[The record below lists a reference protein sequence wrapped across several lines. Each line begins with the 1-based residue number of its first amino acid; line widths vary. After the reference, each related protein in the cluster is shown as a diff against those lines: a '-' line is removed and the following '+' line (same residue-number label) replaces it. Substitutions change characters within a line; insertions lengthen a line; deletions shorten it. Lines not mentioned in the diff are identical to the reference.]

1 MRQLILPLFKKTLL
15 FLVILLFV
23 STCFAKEASIQD
35 DNVKA
40 KNKVDIINNLLPK
53 SCIFLASFHQQKKTK
68 ELLFPLLSSGQLFFN
83 CEKGLIWTNTKP
95 FKEDTIYTSSGI
107 NFRLIPNEP
116 IEQLEGPQHTYL
128 ASLLL
133 GILSADLSAIESKF
147 KVLIAPSDHTGNNT
161 GIESSEIIKLTPKNK
176 NIEKRLNSIYIKKH
190 FINNKEAI
198 IITVNTI
205 SHQTTKIFIDD
216 IKELLRSES
225 EPKNID
231 QQCLTYIKKTETYQN
246 ACAILKNPQQH
257 ISLKANN

>member
-1 MRQLILPLFKKTLL
+1 MQQLTLSLLKKTLL
-15 FLVILLFV
+15 FLVTLFFI
-23 STCFAKEASIQD
+23 STCFAKEASIQN

-40 KNKVDIINNLLPK
+40 KNKVDIINDLLPK
-53 SCIFLASFHQQKKTK
+53 SCLFLASFHQQKNTK
-68 ELLFPLLSSGQLFFN
+68 ELPFPLLSSGQLFFN

-95 FKEDTIYTSSGI
+95 FKEDTIYTRPGI
-107 NFRLIPNEP
+107 NFRLVPNEP
-116 IEQLEGPQHTYL
+116 LEKLEGPQHTYL

-133 GILSADLSAIESKF
+133 GILSADLNAIESKF
-147 KVLIAPSDHTGNNT
+147 NVFIAPSNHSGNNT

-190 FINNKEAI
+190 FINNKETI
-198 IITVNTI
+198 IITVNTKN
-205 SHQTTKIFIDD
+205 HQTTKIFIDD
-216 IKELLRSES
+216 IKDLFPSES

-231 QQCLTYIKKTETYQN
+231 QQCLTYIKKIETYQS